1 MPRNKVQKI
10 DKIYKEA
17 VEKLDE
23 LILEQKKIVKKY
35 RKIAEEEKIKN
46 LKENLAQ

>member
-1 MPRNKVQKI
+1 MPLNKVQKI
-10 DKIYKEA
+10 DKIYEEA
-17 VEKLDE
+17 VQKLDE

>member
-10 DKIYKEA
+10 DKIYTEA
-17 VEKLDE
+17 VEKLDR
-23 LILEQKKIVKKY
+23 LILEQKKIVRKY